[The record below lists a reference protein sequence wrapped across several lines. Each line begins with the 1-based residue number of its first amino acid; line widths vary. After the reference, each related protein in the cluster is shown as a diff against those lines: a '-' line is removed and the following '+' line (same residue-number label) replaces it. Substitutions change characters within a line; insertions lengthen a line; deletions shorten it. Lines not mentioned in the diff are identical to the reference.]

1 VLTDLISNRMLN
13 LDRTSWD
20 KYPVKAAQVHKVHG
34 KAAPAG
40 SGRKPGNPLKAF
52 TGTYANAGYGQF
64 NLILEREAL
73 YMVFPAFRLRLVHVQ
88 DNTFRMQ
95 ATGEIHQDI
104 NPEAFTLDFETG
116 GNGEITGVRIDLQS
130 EPVVFRKQ

>member
-1 VLTDLISNRMLN
+1 
-13 LDRTSWD
+13 
-20 KYPVKAAQVHKVHG
+20 
-34 KAAPAG
+34 
-40 SGRKPGNPLKAF
+40 
-52 TGTYANAGYGQF
+52 
-64 NLILEREAL
+64 
-73 YMVFPAFRLRLVHVQ
+73 
-88 DNTFRMQ
+88 MQ